1 MPARSDTLG
10 DMATATAP
18 PGTALWSPDLD
29 TYHRMAELGL
39 FGEQRVELLDG
50 VLVAMSPKNAP
61 HEEALHFLTECGF
74 TTIDLRT
81 HQIRNQ
87 SSLSLG
93 EGWEPEPDLAIV
105 RRDVEWPYHPGTAEL
120 VCEVAATSL
129 RIDRTT
135 KLALYA
141 RAGIPEY
148 WVVDVNAR
156 VVEVHTEPQKGSYAT
171 TIRLGSGTLAA
182 QRVPFNVPLD
192 DLWAATPPR

>member
-1 MPARSDTLG
+1 
-10 DMATATAP
+10 MATATAP
-18 PGTALWSPDLD
+18 PGTALWSPDLE

-39 FGEQRVELLDG
+39 FGEDRVELLDG

-61 HEEALHFLTECGF
+61 HEEALNFLTECAF
-74 TTIDLRT
+74 RTIDLRT

-93 EGWEPEPDLAIV
+93 EGREPEPDLVIV
-105 RRDVEWPYHPGTAEL
+105 RRDVERPYHPGTAEL
-120 VCEVAATSL
+120 VCEVAASSL

-135 KLALYA
+135 KLAIYA

-156 VVEVHTEPQKGSYAT
+156 VVEVHIEPQKGSYAI
-171 TIRLGSGTLAA
+171 TIRLGSGTVAA
-182 QRVPFNVPLD
+182 RLMPFSVPLD